1 MSEQTNQIPLE
12 ILRGRR
18 ANLDSLSLKDGSME
32 FAYDTG
38 GLFFDVTDQGTNRV
52 QRVQVS
58 TNRLVQTSNN
68 DGTLIVNELSF
79 DQVNNKLDK
88 VTNIPENNVI
98 LAGPGGT
105 LIDSNKTIDEIGSRT
120 TVFFTEVTLEFSD
133 WVTTTKTQTVA
144 CPDVLTN
151 STIVVSPKEPEK
163 SIRYNI
169 YCSAQSNGELT
180 FKYLDTQ
187 PREDIIFYIVIY
199 ENIPED
205 EDFTRVIRTAALN
218 PEGWTGIGNT
228 QRYHDDAIKIGSVIT
243 VSPVNIEE
251 ALPYNIYASEQG
263 IGYIDFKY
271 GIKPEIPI
279 NFYVLI
285 ENYS

>member
-38 GLFFDVTDQGTNRV
+38 GLFFDVADQATNRV
-52 QRVQVS
+52 QRIQVS

-68 DGTLIVNELSF
+68 DGTLIINELSF

-88 VTNIPENNVI
+88 VTDIPENHVV

-105 LIDSNKTIDEIGSRT
+105 LIDSNKTIDEIGTRT
-120 TVFFTEVTLEFSD
+120 TVLFTEVVLESNN
-133 WVTTTKTQTVA
+133 WVSVTKTQVVP
-144 CPDVLTN
+144 CPDVLAN
-151 STIVVSPKEPEK
+151 STIIVSPKEPEK
-163 SIRYNI
+163 STQYNI
-169 YCSAQSNGELT
+169 YCSNQANSQLT
-180 FKYLDTQ
+180 FKYLDSQ
-187 PREDIIFYIVIY
+187 PREDITFYVVIY

-205 EDFTRVIRTAALN
+205 ENFTRVIRTAALN
-218 PEGWTGIGNT
+218 PDEWTGV
-228 QRYHDDAIKIGSVIT
+228 GSVIT
-243 VSPVNIEE
+243 VSPVNVEE
-251 ALPYNIYASEQG
+251 AIPYNIYASEQG
-263 IGYIDFKY
+263 VGYIDFKY
-271 GIKPEIPI
+271 QSKPEIPI

>member
-1 MSEQTNQIPLE
+1 MSEPINQIPLE

-88 VTNIPENNVI
+88 VTNIPENHVI

-105 LIDSNKTIDEIGSRT
+105 LIDSNKTIDKIGSRT
-120 TVFFTEVTLEFSD
+120 TILFTEVTLESSD

-163 SIRYNI
+163 SIQYNI

-180 FKYLDTQ
+180 FKYLDTK

-218 PEGWTGIGNT
+218 PEGWTGMGNT

>member
-38 GLFFDVTDQGTNRV
+38 GLFFDVADQATNRV
-52 QRVQVS
+52 QRIQVS

-68 DGTLIVNELSF
+68 DGTLIINELSF

-88 VTNIPENNVI
+88 VTDIPENHVV

-105 LIDSNKTIDEIGSRT
+105 LIDSNKTIDEIGTRT
-120 TVFFTEVTLEFSD
+120 TVLFTEVVLESDD
-133 WVTTTKTQTVA
+133 WVSVTKTQVVP
-144 CPDVLTN
+144 CPDVLAN
-151 STIVVSPKEPEK
+151 STIIVSPKEPEK
-163 SIRYNI
+163 STQYNI
-169 YCSAQSNGELT
+169 YCSNQANSQLT
-180 FKYLDTQ
+180 FKYLDSQ
-187 PREDIIFYIVIY
+187 PREDITFYVVIY

-205 EDFTRVIRTAALN
+205 ENFTRVIRTAALN
-218 PEGWTGIGNT
+218 PDEWTGVGNT
-228 QRYHDDAIKIGSVIT
+228 QRFHDDGIKIGSVIT

-251 ALPYNIYASEQG
+251 AIPYNIYASEQG
-263 IGYIDFKY
+263 VGYIDFKY

>member
-38 GLFFDVTDQGTNRV
+38 GLFFDVADQATNRV
-52 QRVQVS
+52 QRIQVS

-68 DGTLIVNELSF
+68 DGTLIINELSF

-88 VTNIPENNVI
+88 VTDIPENHVV

-105 LIDSNKTIDEIGSRT
+105 LIDSNKTIDEIGTRT
-120 TVFFTEVTLEFSD
+120 TVLFTEVVLESDD
-133 WVTTTKTQTVA
+133 WVSVTKTQVVP
-144 CPDVLTN
+144 CPDVLAN
-151 STIVVSPKEPEK
+151 STIIVSPKEPEK
-163 SIRYNI
+163 STQYNI
-169 YCSAQSNGELT
+169 YCSNQANSQLT
-180 FKYLDTQ
+180 FKYLDSQ
-187 PREDIIFYIVIY
+187 PREDITFYVVIY

-205 EDFTRVIRTAALN
+205 ENFTRVIRTAALN
-218 PEGWTGIGNT
+218 PDEWTGVGDT
-228 QRYHDDAIKIGSVIT
+228 QRFHDDGIKIGSVIT

-251 ALPYNIYASEQG
+251 AIPYNIYASEQG
-263 IGYIDFKY
+263 VGYIDFKY

>member
-32 FAYDTG
+32 FTYDTG
-38 GLFFDVTDQGTNRV
+38 GLFFDVTDQATNRV

-58 TNRLVQTSNN
+58 TDRLVKATNN

-88 VTNIPENNVI
+88 VSSIPENNIV
-98 LAGPGGT
+98 LAGPNGT
-105 LIDSNKTIDEIGSRT
+105 LIDSGKKVDEVGAGASVI
-120 TVFFTEVTLEFSD
+120 FTEVVLESD
-133 WVTTTKTQTVA
+133 KWVSTTKSQVVA
-144 CPDVLTN
+144 CPDML
-151 STIVVSPKEPEK
+151 SDSIVIVSPKDPEK
-163 SIRYNI
+163 SMQYNI
-169 YCSAQSNGELT
+169 YCSAQANSQLT
-180 FKYLDTQ
+180 FKYIDSQ
-187 PREDIIFYIVIY
+187 PREDIIFYIVIN

-205 EDFTRVIRTAALN
+205 EDFKRVIRTAALN
-218 PEGWTGIGNT
+218 PSEWNGVGNT
-228 QRYHDDAIKIGSVIT
+228 QRFHDDGIGIGSVIT

-263 IGYIDFKY
+263 VGYIDFKY
-271 GIKPEIPI
+271 GIKPDIPI

>member
-18 ANLDSLSLKDGSME
+18 SNLDTLSLKDGSME
-32 FAYDTG
+32 FTYDTG
-38 GLFFDVTDQGTNRV
+38 ELFFDVTDQGTNRV
-52 QRVQVS
+52 QRIQVA
-58 TNRLVQTSNN
+58 TNKLIKTTNN
-68 DGTLIVNELSF
+68 DGTLIINELSF

-88 VTNIPENNVI
+88 VSNIPEDHVV

-120 TVFFTEVTLEFSD
+120 TVLFTEVILESD
-133 WVTTTKTQTVA
+133 NWVTTTKTQIVA
-144 CPDVLTN
+144 CPDVLSN
-151 STIVVSPKEPEK
+151 STIIVSPKEPEK
-163 SIRYNI
+163 SIQYNI
-169 YCSAQSNGELT
+169 YCSAQANGELT

-187 PREDIIFYIVIY
+187 PREDISFYIVIY

-205 EDFTRVIRTAALN
+205 EDFTRVIRIAALN
-218 PEGWTGIGNT
+218 PDEWTGTGNT